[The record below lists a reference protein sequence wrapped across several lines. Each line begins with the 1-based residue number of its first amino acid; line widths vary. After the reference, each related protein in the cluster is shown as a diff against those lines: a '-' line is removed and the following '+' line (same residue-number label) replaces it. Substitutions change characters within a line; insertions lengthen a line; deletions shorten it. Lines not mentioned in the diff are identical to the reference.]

1 MGGFIVDMIIGSL
14 FVIIWCAI
22 IYAALDMYYEAE
34 ADRET
39 NALRSEE
46 RSQ

>member
-1 MGGFIVDMIIGSL
+1 MDMIIGSL
-14 FVIIWCAI
+14 FLFSWCAI
-22 IYAALDMYYEAE
+22 IYVALDMYYEAE

-46 RSQ
+46 HIQ